1 MKLRIEKLNTVK
13 STNDEAIK
21 KIRKK
26 YLKPTIIS
34 AEIQTNG
41 KGTMGKKWL
50 SKKGNIFIFIFFR
63 INEKKINYKQ
73 FSILNPYIVK
83 NTLKKNIK
91 QKIKIKLPNDL
102 FIKSK
107 KFCGILQEVI
117 SLKDKKYLIIGIG
130 INSLTVPLSKNF
142 NATSLVE
149 NSDQVIK
156 NEDII
161 SDIKKAYE
169 KILSDINK

>member
-1 MKLRIEKLNTVK
+1 MKLRREKLNTVK

-21 KIRKK
+21 KISKK

-50 SKKGNIFIFIFFR
+50 SKKGNIFISIFFR
-63 INEKKINYKQ
+63 INEKKINYQ
-73 FSILNPYIVK
+73 RFSILNPYIVR
-83 NTLKKNIK
+83 NTLKKYIK

>member
-50 SKKGNIFIFIFFR
+50 SKKGNIFISIFFR

-83 NTLKKNIK
+83 NTLKKYIK

-169 KILSDINK
+169 KIISDINK

>member
-50 SKKGNIFIFIFFR
+50 SKKGNIFISIFFR

-83 NTLKKNIK
+83 NTLKKYIK